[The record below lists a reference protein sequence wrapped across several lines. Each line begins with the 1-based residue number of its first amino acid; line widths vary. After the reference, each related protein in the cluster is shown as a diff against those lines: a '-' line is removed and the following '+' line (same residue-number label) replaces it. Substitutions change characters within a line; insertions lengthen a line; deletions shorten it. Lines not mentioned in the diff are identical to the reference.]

1 MLSPVIKINK
11 FDSHLKS
18 IDATLS
24 NLDYNKRY
32 KIEFS
37 NLNFD
42 SVNERVEISSG
53 TFSDIN
59 NVSEIKF
66 SYKIKSDEDKFLY
79 CQIYEW
85 DIDGWKSSH
94 IATSV
99 FKEDDVVD
107 SKYITVDPIYVGHN
121 DKINILVSAKPN
133 HKYDVIVGK
142 NSFTITTNNVGK
154 SSLHINAINAVDY
167 KTFSQKF
174 VKKYTCSLIDSEN
187 KQLVENSF
195 FEFVPEHMYA
205 LAATNDPDRPSCV
218 ILDPDPVAAFSVA
231 TEPFDSPC
239 FVQPLVGSLFTSDG
253 ASYGDVS
260 RLDPD
265 YKNCND
271 GYVSSALSVVNSS
284 CKIYNKPKFVNLNVF
299 DTNARKKI
307 KSLYTSGETSIS
319 ENDFIHRNIGF
330 VYSSCDEN
338 ASDINN
344 PVDPCSFSSQEIK
357 KIPRIFLGCT
367 TGANKIKVHSLARG
381 ILKAPP
387 AYFHSALIGKNGEDD
402 VELSD
407 GDIVNII
414 FDLSNGSRISKSLEY
429 SDSTHGNISA
439 FVEALASEISSDSNI
454 VNANIS
460 VRPYPDLKRIDFTSD
475 TKFIIFAGQVNFID
489 SNTGDYKKNNKVL
502 IVRDS
507 KYTFDFEITSPSD
520 YDDIKNVLNS
530 GGTHM
535 VFLDGQFKGLTVSIN
550 KTITSGVITLDTC
563 PRVSVERRGLGA
575 FIVSDDIYCTHVA
588 FISKDQLVEDSNA
601 TKLSALPFLRNNFNE
616 VIPSSHPCITANG
629 QVLCQGLIDGKW
641 QIFGYF
647 PGLPDSSWLQLTSNG
662 ENRNPSAAS
671 DSEGN
676 IHIAWETDRFG
687 YTTIQY
693 GCIGPSSKLINRLAL
708 SGLISRQISDE
719 LVSKIFDINPIGDDV
734 NFIESSSSNITLLP
748 EIELRSL
755 VAGAEISGGSFRI
768 AREFTG
774 NVRID
779 DDEFSN
785 LAQVPASFNK
795 FGAIRWADGAPPDFY
810 NGSYCTSY
818 IVHFQQN
825 GTGSGSTVSA
835 SFSASFNGK
844 ILRVFLGPN
853 QMSRSNKVFR
863 STEIIYPAVQSGD
876 QISNFVSNASV
887 IDGEVEIS
895 GDGKTLIFSM
905 NYRDLE
911 QIGPMQLRVLVD
923 GVKSQNAVDQSS
935 WNRIF
940 SNNGKVSVPEN
951 SQVCVECSP
960 KFDCAIASLSV
971 YENEAGIPFDGQE
984 REINLSVH
992 ADCSIGPPGSDY
1004 IVPIG
1009 DTTKPSSENHIS
1021 LIERSAP
1028 PFNVFNETV
1037 IWLKEFSGESGF
1049 SQGKQFS
1056 SEYRN
1061 YNNYFIV
1068 TFEDQSNKYFNGF
1081 TNTDHITS
1089 FTLSLYFQSGSS
1101 ALTKEVAFGQE
1112 ILSLYVSR
1120 LDLENT
1126 DITLGNGAV
1135 TRAYILEDS
1144 DIKILV
1150 NSAKNKL
1157 TFQIPP
1163 NTQVDFTVRAV
1174 VSSQNFV
1181 NPFIIKDHKEIDS
1194 LFVKFINQFTQQND
1208 NSYLFDNN
1216 KFSIG
1221 KTEKRYDNLIPL
1233 LGTLRFD
1240 DLNINANAI
1249 SANFANLSTIQNSAE
1264 DIDSFSC
1271 ADVSSINTYELIDQ
1285 FNIDG
1290 SDSHL
1295 GHSYV
1300 GIIPERVSFIA
1311 KNNETLDEYSI
1322 RTGSVAGYREAVI
1335 KDVYTGYAKA
1345 CLIINGASS
1354 AGKATSFALGTVF
1367 VVSDYANIDISS
1379 NFKLQLDA
1387 NYLRLGKTD
1396 KLLINKWS
1404 HISNEAFYQSSEHK
1418 LNYHLMCNV
1427 FVDDRPILSHNAQVD
1442 LSDKNRQWDIC
1453 FGSPFG
1459 SYPVCRNGNSSFLD
1473 FISATNWELN
1483 FNNIRV
1489 GSPRM
1494 VIASEA
1500 SEVSAY
1506 TYSSPSLVKPVPNS
1520 DSNTK
1525 NEIFSESLID
1535 PGDWVCLEDSSLLVD
1550 QWSAESGGCVYV
1562 GSYAKSASGFR
1573 SILLESCVPYSQDI
1587 INLSYRLYPQIKTRR
1602 GRISTGSGG
1611 GLSQVAGT
1619 LYPNESHKI
1628 YITTGL
1634 RQLPENLPRLV
1645 KTILVQCDAD
1655 VFAYRHPVVSGRF
1668 ASSLSALDYK
1678 TFRSDFIPSSSNFN
1692 VNIRN
1697 VSDNLSSS
1705 FAHFYISYNGTGWID
1720 NFTGPID
1727 HTNGSTYGDSVFY
1740 IDQDGVL
1747 GLYRGYNLSGGIS
1760 SEANLLNPD
1769 DPLKIVAVDSSLH
1782 FNTTVNQND
1791 SAIAVTSD
1799 GDLVTFTYDGSETD
1813 IPSFMYQANLP
1824 ADSNY
1829 VNVSIGWTHGCALKK
1844 DGTVTCWGDDT
1855 YGQVSGQPS
1864 GVKFV
1869 QIKAG
1874 KYFTVGLKENGEIA
1888 VWGRDNH
1895 NQVTNKPSG
1904 KFVKID
1910 AGSDHAVAIG
1920 FDGYPVSWG
1929 KNVGIAY
1936 SASIRI
1942 TDPQTKLIDV
1952 AACGGDVYN
1961 LNTYASSTP
1970 GSSVLTTTNPFN
1982 VGIDVDGNV
1991 VAWGPYAT
1999 AFTPTGREG
2008 THSSPSVPCVAVKKG
2023 IKNALLLG
2031 VDGKIY
2037 SYGISY
2043 CPSDPS
2049 DVDAPS
2055 NVSSIYKTD
2064 LDFISGGLLVSG
2076 VDVYSVS
2083 NLVEEEADVEN
2094 FRLLG
2099 MTSNNEL
2106 LTSYGLPYLASISGV
2121 PISWNNG
2128 DLQKSPSCMVDRF
2141 DKLSIVWEDNGRG
2154 PWGVALTSNIWLNR
2168 SFTDKVYL
2176 SERSYSGINPAVSSD
2191 SSGKRI
2197 VVWESIKNEKHFIE
2211 CASHVLHP
2219 DYVSECDIDKI
2230 VKSSRE
2236 LGIDPDPYDP
2246 YNVEKSLMSCK
2257 VEVSFT
2263 APEFGNYFFTIKF
2276 KDYINENIIYK
2287 TASSRSESGKW
2298 FINGKNMP
2306 FNGQVIAQGET
2317 IVLSYVPDAN
2327 DDVFNKVLKVDIG
2340 YSIENE
2346 QEEVFITYKAP
2357 SITEGRG
2364 YGWWDIPSRSY
2375 PIEIKSPPAVD
2386 FINEFLVFDEAA
2398 INAPVSVSEQKASY
2412 FESIGS
2418 SKDTNFIFPTGIDS
2432 LPGFS
2437 AGDHVKS
2444 FLLLLGDDGLTT
2456 NNVVEGTLTFSAP
2469 IVAVIVDSANLA
2481 ATDNYF
2487 NDASRPIVIQ
2497 RKGLVSNFQFYQGEY
2512 IRLSEDRKS
2521 LSLRFKQ
2528 PRRTSWPS
2536 IPGGVTSTKPGAI
2549 LTTDDT
2555 IVSVDVREVSGLLVA
2570 PSDLVVFGGADEAF
2584 GSVGPLVAGLS
2595 ANARPYGS
2603 LRIIVSNTG
2612 SATGQIT
2619 TTYFCASPII
2629 NSCKINMSY
2638 RNDSTEVKNVHFK
2651 VSVFADSNY
2660 TDSLM
2665 VFSSLSDPRMWS
2677 SGNDVYPTAGLG
2689 IAPSSNIAVN
2699 FSPPTID
2706 VQNFQI
2712 PVDQNSVNEQSRV
2725 AGYGNYFN
2733 LSRSS
2738 LICGVRYYI
2747 IAESIVDGNA
2757 SEIFRSSL
2765 LCPCREELSY
2775 KEDAFEWRSPLN
2787 GSNNT
2792 IIAMSN
2798 YYIGHPSV
2806 VGGKDGLFAIVWED
2820 SRSSQNSYGIIN
2832 KNIQQVDLYCGF
2844 FDTNRDII
2852 ESAYHGGID
2861 RLLVNNSNATDK
2873 NILDC
2878 RMPHVAADDF
2888 GNFSIFANVG
2898 YNKIIKRYLSVGSKI
2913 TPNIIEESAN
2923 TKACSFTLTDVTRYA
2938 TAFDGGE
2945 FMQARVAERFVKS
2958 YKSIASSDSAPVVND
2973 CFIDLEVIGIPGA
2986 MAFRIKNESESDFTD
3001 WIPIGMAIQ
3010 PLDSVGKEISEDA
3023 SKFREAFKGK
3033 WIANDIFIA
3042 PWVLS
3047 KGDGVKRVCLEVLTQ
3062 FGKTQQFCLDI
3073 IAEYSSMSYVVEVFY
3088 VESGKTEKLFK
3099 PIKYKGIPVVNRK
3112 TWYKSAENNQ
3122 TAITLSLEDL
3132 RTIDLSESTE
3142 VDLYV
3147 QVTFEDSQRISRLNA
3162 LNQIASYADR
3172 RKDSGSMKA
3181 YLYQQGSRVYRSVL
3195 NPVANSDGVYYA
3207 TFKIKKNNGATDK
3220 DGLGFIFI
3228 DVPSECL
3235 NPFVKKFINTLRL
3248 LSDPGLDRSYAEV
3261 IDQNAFIERYV
3272 NTDKRNAFGSRRLF

>member
-11 FDSHLKS
+11 FDSNLKS

-24 NLDYNKRY
+24 NLNYDKRY

-42 SVNERVEISSG
+42 SVNERVQIAPEV
-53 TFSDIN
+53 FSNIEK
-59 NVSEIKF
+59 VSEIKF

-94 IATSV
+94 IATAV
-99 FKEDDVVD
+99 VKEEYSADNNHIVVD
-107 SKYITVDPIYVGHN
+107 PMYVGHN
-121 DKINILVSAKPN
+121 DKINIFVNAKPN
-133 HKYDVIVGK
+133 HKYDLIIGK
-142 NSFTITTNNVGK
+142 NSFTVTTNSSGK
-154 SSLHINAINAVDY
+154 SSLHINTINAVDY

-174 VKKYTCSLIDSEN
+174 VRKYTCSLIDAES

-195 FEFVPEHMYA
+195 FEFVPENMYA

-253 ASYGDVS
+253 ASYGDLS

-271 GYVSSALSVVNSS
+271 GYVSSALSVVDSA

-299 DTNARKKI
+299 DTNAKKKI
-307 KSLYTSGETSIS
+307 KSLYASGETAIVES
-319 ENDFIHRNIGF
+319 DFVHRNIGF

-367 TGANKIKVHSLARG
+367 TGASKIKVHSLARG
-381 ILKAPP
+381 VLKAPP
-387 AYFHSALIGKNGEDD
+387 AYFHSALIGRNGEED
-402 VELSD
+402 VDLAD
-407 GDIVNII
+407 GDVVNIV

-429 SDSTHGNISA
+429 SDANHGTISS

-460 VRPYPDLKRIDFTSD
+460 VRPYPDLKRIDFTSNE
-475 TKFIIFAGQVNFID
+475 KFIIFAGQVNFID

-520 YDDIKNVLNS
+520 YDDIENVLKS

-550 KTITSGVITLDTC
+550 KTASSGVITLDTC

-575 FIVSDDIYCTHVA
+575 FVVSENIYCTHVA
-588 FISKDQLVEDSNA
+588 FISKNGLVEDSSG
-601 TKLSALPFLRNNFNE
+601 TKLSALPFLKNNFNE
-616 VIPSSHPCITANG
+616 VIPSSHPCITSNG
-629 QVLCQGLIDGKW
+629 QVLCQGLINGKW

-647 PGLPDSSWLQLTSNG
+647 PGLSDSPWLQLTNNG

-693 GCIGPSSKLINRLAL
+693 GCIGPSSRLINRLAL

-734 NFIESSSSNITLLP
+734 NFVESSSNNITLLP

-755 VAGAEISGGSFRI
+755 VAGAEIGGGSFSI
-768 AREFTG
+768 VREFTG
-774 NVRID
+774 NIRID
-779 DDEFSN
+779 DDVFADLS
-785 LAQVPASFNK
+785 QVPSVINK
-795 FGAIRWADGAPPDFY
+795 FGSIGWAEGVPPDFY

-825 GTGSGSTVSA
+825 GTGSGNTLST
-835 SFSASFNGK
+835 SFSANFNGK
-844 ILRVFLGPN
+844 ILRVFLTPN
-853 QMSRSNKVFR
+853 QMGMSNKVFS
-863 STEIIYPAVQSGD
+863 STEIIYPAIRSGD
-876 QISNFVSNASV
+876 QTSNFVSNLSV
-887 IDGEVEIS
+887 ISGQIEIS
-895 GDGKTLIFSM
+895 GDEKTLIFSM
-905 NYRDLE
+905 DYQDLE
-911 QIGPMQLRVLVD
+911 QIGPMRLRVLVE
-923 GVKSQNAVDQSS
+923 GVKSQNSVDQSN

-951 SQVCVECSP
+951 TQVCIECSP
-960 KFDCAIASLSV
+960 KFDCAIAALSV

-984 REINLSVH
+984 REINLSIH
-992 ADCSIGPPGSDY
+992 ADCSIGPPGNDY

-1009 DTTKPSSENHIS
+1009 DATKAIFENHIY
-1021 LIERSAP
+1021 LIERNS
-1028 PFNVFNETV
+1028 PFNVFSETV
-1037 IWLKEFSGESGF
+1037 IWLKEFSGESGY
-1049 SQGKQFS
+1049 SQGKQFA

-1068 TFEDQSNKYFNGF
+1068 NFEDQLNKYFNGF

-1101 ALTKEVAFGQE
+1101 ALTKEVVFGQE
-1112 ILSLYVSR
+1112 ILSLYLSR
-1120 LDLENT
+1120 VDLENT

-1135 TRAYILEDS
+1135 TRSYLIEDG
-1144 DIKILV
+1144 DVKILV

-1163 NTQVDFTVRAV
+1163 NTQVDFTVRVV
-1174 VSSQNFV
+1174 VSSQSFV
-1181 NPFIIKDHKEIDS
+1181 NPFVIKDYKEIDS
-1194 LFVKFINQFTQQND
+1194 LFVKFINQFTKQND
-1208 NSYLFDNN
+1208 NSYLFDKN

-1221 KTEKRYDNLIPL
+1221 KTEKRYDNIIPL
-1233 LGTLRFD
+1233 VGTLRFD
-1240 DLNINANAI
+1240 DLNSNTNAI
-1249 SANFANLSTIQNSAE
+1249 SANFTNLSTIENSLE

-1295 GHSYV
+1295 GHAYV

-1311 KNNETLDEYSI
+1311 KNNETLDEYSV

-1354 AGKATSFALGTVF
+1354 AGKSTSFALGTVF
-1367 VVSDYANIDISS
+1367 AVSDYANIDISG

-1404 HISNEAFYQSSEHK
+1404 HISNEAFYQSSKYK
-1418 LNYHLMCNV
+1418 LNYHLMCNI
-1427 FVDDRPILSHNAQVD
+1427 FIDDKPVLSHNAQID
-1442 LSDKNRQWDIC
+1442 LSDKNRQWDVC

-1473 FISATNWELN
+1473 FISSTKWELN

-1489 GSPRM
+1489 GNPRI

-1506 TYSSPSLVKPVPNS
+1506 TYSSPSVVKPVPNS

-1550 QWSAESGGCVYV
+1550 QWSVENGGCVYI

-1573 SILLESCVPYSQDI
+1573 SILLESCVPYNQDI

-1611 GLSQVAGT
+1611 GLSQTTGT
-1619 LYPNESHKI
+1619 LYPSETHKI
-1628 YITTGL
+1628 YVTTGI
-1634 RQLPENLPRLV
+1634 RQLPENFPKLI

-1655 VFAYRHPVVSGRF
+1655 VFAYRHPSVSGSF
-1668 ASSLSALDYK
+1668 VSSLSSLDYK
-1678 TFRSDFIPSSSNFN
+1678 TFRSEFIPSTSNFE
-1692 VNIRN
+1692 VNIRS

-1705 FAHFYISYNGTGWID
+1705 FSHFYISYNGTGWID
-1720 NFTGPID
+1720 DFTGPVD

-1740 IDQDGVL
+1740 IDQDGTL
-1747 GLYRGYNLSGGIS
+1747 SLYRGYNKGGSVS
-1760 SEANLLNPD
+1760 SEVNILNPED
-1769 DPLKIVAVDSSLH
+1769 SLKIIAVDSSLH

-1799 GDLVTFTYDGSETD
+1799 GNLVTYTSDGSETD
-1813 IPSFMYQANLP
+1813 IPSFMYQSSLP
-1824 ADSNY
+1824 GDSDY
-1829 VNVSIGWTHGCALKK
+1829 VNVSVGWTHGCALKK
-1844 DGTVTCWGDDT
+1844 DGTVQCWGDDT

-1874 KYFTVGLKENGEIA
+1874 KHFTVGLKENGEIA

-1895 NQVTNKPSG
+1895 NQITNKPSG

-1929 KNVGIAY
+1929 KNVGVAY
-1936 SASIRI
+1936 SASVRI
-1942 TDPQTKLIDV
+1942 TDPQVKLIDV
-1952 AACGGDVYN
+1952 ASCGGDVYN
-1961 LNTYASSTP
+1961 LNTYTSSTP
-1970 GSSVLTTTNPFN
+1970 GASIVTTTNPFN
-1982 VGIDVDGNV
+1982 VGIDIDGNV
-1991 VAWGPYAT
+1991 IAWGPYAT

-2008 THSSPSVPCVAVKKG
+2008 AHSVPNVPCVAIKKG

-2049 DVDAPS
+2049 DTEAPS
-2055 NVSSIYKTD
+2055 NVSSVYKTD
-2064 LDFISGGLLVSG
+2064 LDFISGGLLISG
-2076 VDVYSVS
+2076 VDVYPIS

-2106 LTSYGLPYLASISGV
+2106 LTSYGLPYLSSISGV
-2121 PISWNNG
+2121 PVSWSNG
-2128 DLQKSPSCMVDRF
+2128 DLQKSPSCMIDKF
-2141 DKLSIVWEDNGRG
+2141 DKLSIAWEDNGRG
-2154 PWGVALTSNIWLNR
+2154 PWGIALTSNIWLNR
-2168 SFTDKVYL
+2168 FLTDKVYL
-2176 SERSYSGINPAVSSD
+2176 SERSYSGINPSISSD
-2191 SSGKRI
+2191 SNGKRV
-2197 VVWESIKNEKHFIE
+2197 VVWESIKNDKHAIE
-2211 CASHVLHP
+2211 CASHISHP

-2230 VKSSRE
+2230 VISSRD

-2276 KDYINENIIYK
+2276 KDYANENIIYK

-2317 IVLSYVPDAN
+2317 VALSYVPDVN

-2340 YSIENE
+2340 YSVENE
-2346 QEEVFITYKAP
+2346 EEEIFITYKAP
-2357 SITEGRG
+2357 NITEGRG
-2364 YGWWDIPSRSY
+2364 YGWWDFPTRSY

-2386 FINEFLVFDEAA
+2386 FIDEFLVFDEAA
-2398 INAPVSVSEQKASY
+2398 INSPVSVAEQKSSY

-2418 SKDTNFIFPTGIDS
+2418 SKDTNFIFPSGVDS
-2432 LPGFS
+2432 LPGFN
-2437 AGDHVKS
+2437 AGDYVKS

-2456 NNVVEGTLTFSAP
+2456 NNVIEGTLTFSAP
-2469 IVAVIVDSANLA
+2469 IVAVIVDSANLTS
-2481 ATDNYF
+2481 TDKYF
-2487 NDASRPIVIQ
+2487 NDSSRPISIQ

-2512 IRLSEDRKS
+2512 ARLSEDRKS
-2521 LSLRFKQ
+2521 LTFRFRQ
-2528 PRRTSWPS
+2528 PRRSFWPS
-2536 IPGGVTSTKPGAI
+2536 VPGGTSSAKPGSI
-2549 LTTDDT
+2549 FTTIDT
-2555 IVSVDVREVSGLLVA
+2555 IVSDEVIREVSSSSLNLFGAELV
-2570 PSDLVVFGGADEAF
+2570 GGSGEDS
-2584 GSVGPLVAGLS
+2584 GSLGPLVAALD

-2603 LRIIVSNTG
+2603 LRIIVSNSG

-2619 TTYFCASPII
+2619 TTYFCSSPIL

-2638 RNDSTEVKNVHFK
+2638 SNNSTEVKNVHFK
-2651 VSVFADSNY
+2651 VSVFSDSNY
-2660 TDSLM
+2660 SDSLM

-2689 IAPSSNIAVN
+2689 IAPGASIAVN
-2699 FSPPTID
+2699 FSPSIID

-2712 PVDQNSVNEQSRV
+2712 PVDQNSINEQSRV

-2738 LICGVRYYI
+2738 LICGVKYYI
-2747 IAESIVDGNA
+2747 IAESVVNGST
-2757 SEIFRSSL
+2757 SEIFRTSL
-2765 LCPCREELSY
+2765 LCPCKEELSY

-2787 GSNNT
+2787 GSGNT
-2792 IIAMSN
+2792 VIAMSS
-2798 YYIGHPSV
+2798 YYIGHPTV
-2806 VGGKDGLFAIVWED
+2806 VAGKDGLFAIVWED
-2820 SRSSQNSYGIIN
+2820 SRNSQNSYGIIN

-2844 FDTNRDII
+2844 FDISRDII

-2861 RLLVNNSNATDK
+2861 RLLVNNSNSTDK
-2873 NILDC
+2873 SISDC
-2878 RMPHVAADDF
+2878 RMPHISADSF
-2888 GNFSIFANVG
+2888 GNFSILANVG
-2898 YNKIIKRYLSVGSKI
+2898 YNKIVKRYLSVGSKV

-2923 TKACSFTLTDVTRYA
+2923 TTACSFTLTDVSRYT
-2938 TAFDGGE
+2938 TAFEGGE
-2945 FMQARVAERFVKS
+2945 FMQARVSERFVKS
-2958 YKSIASSDSAPVVND
+2958 YKSIESSDAVAVVND

-2986 MAFRIKNESESDFTD
+2986 MAFRIKNEAESDFTD
-3001 WIPIGMAIQ
+3001 WIPIGVAIQ
-3010 PLDSVGKEISEDA
+3010 PLDSVGKEISEDVA
-3023 SKFREAFKGK
+3023 KFRDAFKGK
-3033 WIANDIFIA
+3033 WVANDIFVA

-3073 IAEYSSMSYVVEVFY
+3073 IAEYASMSYVVEVFY
-3088 VESGKTEKLFK
+3088 VESGKTDKLFK

-3112 TWYKSAENNQ
+3112 TWYKSSENNQ

-3132 RTIDLSESTE
+3132 RTLDLAESTE

-3147 QVTFEDSQRISRLNA
+3147 QVTFEDAQRISRLDA
-3162 LNQIASYADR
+3162 LNSIASYANR
-3172 RKDSGSMKA
+3172 RKDSGSIMA
-3181 YLYQQGSRVYRSVL
+3181 YLYQQGSRAYSSTLKHVE
-3195 NPVANSDGVYYA
+3195 NSDGVYYA

-3235 NPFVKKFINTLRL
+3235 NPFVKNFINTLRL
-3248 LSDPGLDRSYAEV
+3248 LSDPKLDRSYADIV
-3261 IDQNAFIERYV
+3261 DQNVFIERYI